1 MGKNIKLSENG
12 NRLCSMFIFFTTFAL
27 KTMGRRLQNIRGR
40 LSAYYEKGEADAIG
54 LTLLDELCGL
64 STADVLLGKDDELD
78 DFETEKVERAMER
91 LLQGEPI
98 QYVVGKT
105 RFCGLSIGVK
115 PGVLIPRPETEELVE
130 AASQGHPASVLDIGT
145 GSGCIALA
153 LKHRFPHA
161 DVTAMDISTDALRI
175 AQENARRLGLD
186 IHFTQQDI
194 LHATPEV
201 MKYDL
206 IVSNPPYVCESERAQ
221 MERHVLD
228 NEPGL
233 ALFVPDDDPLLFYRA
248 IINYASTALM
258 DGGILA
264 FETNREYA
272 TEVGMLMKEGGW
284 SNVEVKRDMFNNE
297 RIVIGCL
304 SRKL

>member
-1 MGKNIKLSENG
+1 MKL
-12 NRLCSMFIFFTTFAL
+12 TAL
-27 KTMGRRLQNIRGR
+27 YER
-40 LSAYYEKGEADAIG
+40 LSVDDDNPGDSVSIRNQKAMLEEYARQHGYEPFRHFTDDGWSGTNFHRPRFRAMMALVEKGEIERIIVKD
-54 LTLLDELCGL
+54 L
-64 STADVLLGKDDELD
+64 SRFGRDYLRTGFYVDVL
-78 DFETEKVERAMER
+78 F
-91 LLQGEPI
+91 
-98 QYVVGKT
+98 
-105 RFCGLSIGVK
+105 
-115 PGVLIPRPETEELVE
+115 PE
-130 AASQGHPASVLDIGT
+130 
-145 GSGCIALA
+145 
-153 LKHRFPHA
+153 
-161 DVTAMDISTDALRI
+161 
-175 AQENARRLGLD
+175 LD
-186 IHFTQQDI
+186 IHFIQQDI

-228 NEPGL
+228 YEPGL

-258 DGGILA
+258 DGGMLA

>member
-1 MGKNIKLSENG
+1 MHMENL
-12 NRLCSMFIFFTTFAL
+12 NRLRLMACEIRME
-27 KTMGRRLQNIRGR
+27 TMKIIASKGNGHVGGS
-40 LSAYYEKGEADAIG
+40 LSI
-54 LTLLDELCGL
+54 
-64 STADVLLGKDDELD
+64 ADVL
-78 DFETEKVERAMER
+78 A
-91 LLQGEPI
+91 
-98 QYVVGKT
+98 
-105 RFCGLSIGVK
+105 
-115 PGVLIPRPETEELVE
+115 VLY
-130 AASQGHPASVLDIGT
+130 G
-145 GSGCIALA
+145 
-153 LKHRFPHA
+153 
-161 DVTAMDISTDALRI
+161 
-175 AQENARRLGLD
+175 
-186 IHFTQQDI
+186 
-194 LHATPEV
+194 EV

-228 NEPGL
+228 YEPGL

-258 DGGILA
+258 DGGMLA

>member
-1 MGKNIKLSENG
+1 M
-12 NRLCSMFIFFTTFAL
+12 
-27 KTMGRRLQNIRGR
+27 
-40 LSAYYEKGEADAIG
+40 AD
-54 LTLLDELCGL
+54 LD
-64 STADVLLGKDDELD
+64 A
-78 DFETEKVERAMER
+78 EKVEKAVVR
-91 LLQGEPI
+91 LLNGEPI
-98 QYVVGKT
+98 QYVVGRT
-105 RFCGLSIGVK
+105 LFCGLTIGVR

-130 AASQGHPASVLDIGT
+130 AVSKGRRTSILDIGT
-145 GSGCIALA
+145 GSGCIAFA
-153 LKHRFPHA
+153 LKHRFPQA
-161 DVTAMDISTDALRI
+161 DVTAMDISEDALRI
-175 AQENARRLGLD
+175 AQENAQRLELD
-186 IHFTQQDI
+186 IHFIQQDI

-228 NEPGL
+228 YEPGL

-258 DGGILA
+258 DGGMLA